1 MSFEN
6 CLRCVPTS
14 PAATQNSDLP
24 RTPPGVSSCRSL
36 PDPHPGGPAPPPA
49 SVTRRDTGELVRASP
64 VREPGVLGRVTKS
77 AVALCKTCRSSRLV
91 VQEPKSICL
100 SL

>member
-36 PDPHPGGPAPPPA
+36 PDPHPGGPAPATSQRHP
-49 SVTRRDTGELVRASP
+49 SGHWRAST
-64 VREPGVLGRVTKS
+64 RVPCEG
-77 AVALCKTCRSSRLV
+77 AWCPRPCDEVGCSSV
-91 VQEPKSICL
+91 
-100 SL
+100 